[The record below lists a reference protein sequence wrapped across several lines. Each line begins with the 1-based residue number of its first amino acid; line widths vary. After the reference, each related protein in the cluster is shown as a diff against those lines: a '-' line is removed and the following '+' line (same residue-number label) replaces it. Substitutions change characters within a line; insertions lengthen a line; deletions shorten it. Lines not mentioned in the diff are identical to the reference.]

1 VSGGCGAGCGGVG
14 DPIFL
19 SLSRGVC
26 RVCRRPVEV
35 RYVADQ
41 GGVFLERF
49 CPEHGTSRALVAE
62 TLAWYL
68 AALQAPSA
76 ARPPARTIPRTGEC
90 CTSCGPCSFHA
101 QACHLPVFSITNA
114 CDLRCPICFTYNRP
128 DRAWFMSPEELDR
141 HLDFVLAST
150 GGVDLVNVTGGEP
163 TMHPRLP
170 ELLRRCRRPGIGR
183 VTVNTN
189 GLRIARDPDLA
200 KALADAGAYAI
211 LSLDTLDRARSVRIH
226 GRDLVDEKRAALD
239 ALERAGVQTTLLMVL
254 AGGVNEDELPALL
267 DLLATRDHVRSLTVQ
282 TMAYTGQGGAT
293 FEPRRHV
300 PVEGVE
306 RRIEEATAG
315 RIARADFVPLPTA
328 HPLCYGVT
336 YLLAG
341 GDAALHPL
349 TRLLRPETLSRQLGE
364 GYLLRPGDGFEAELR
379 EGVDRLWASGADPAV
394 LATVKELVRAIYPP
408 GQPLDVHER
417 QRRAERRVKT
427 IYVHAH
433 MDEDTFEV
441 GRAMRCPDQVP
452 VHAERLVGACAYNL
466 FHRQRD
472 ERFWVQDG

>member
-1 VSGGCGAGCGGVG
+1 M
-14 DPIFL
+14 
-19 SLSRGVC
+19 C
-26 RVCRRPVEV
+26 RACRRSAEV
-35 RYVADQ
+35 RYVSTPE
-41 GGVFLERF
+41 GVFLERF

-76 ARPPARTIPRTGEC
+76 ARPPARSTPRTGEC
-90 CTSCGPCSFHA
+90 PTSCGPCTFHG

-128 DRAWFMSPEELDR
+128 DRTWFMSPEELDR
-141 HLDFVLAST
+141 HLDLVLEST

-163 TMHPRLP
+163 TLHPRLP

-189 GLRIARDPDLA
+189 GLRLARDPDLA
-200 KALADAGAYAI
+200 AALADAGAYAI
-211 LSLDTLDRARSVRIH
+211 LSLDTLDAERSVRLH
-226 GRDLVDEKRAALD
+226 GRDIVREKRAALD

-254 AGGVNEDELPALL
+254 VGGVNEDELPALL
-267 DLLATRDHVRSLTVQ
+267 ELLATREHVRSLTIQ
-282 TMAYTGQGGAT
+282 TMTYTGQGGGSFA
-293 FEPRRHV
+293 PRRHV

-306 RRIEEATAG
+306 RRIEEATQG
-315 RIARADFVPLPTA
+315 RLARRDFLPLPAA

-336 YLLAG
+336 YLLADG
-341 GDAALHPL
+341 AGALHPL
-349 TRLLRPETLSRQLGE
+349 PRLLPPATLARQLAD
-364 GYLLRPGDGFEAELR
+364 GYLLRPTDGFEDELKA
-379 EGVDRLWASGADPAV
+379 GLDRLWASGAEPAL
-394 LATVKELVRAIYPP
+394 LATVKELVRAVYPP
-408 GQPLDVHER
+408 GAPLEVPER

-472 ERFWVQDG
+472 PRFWVQDG